1 MVEKTSDL
9 KRLQLAEALSQFPPS
24 ESATPP
30 RGGWVRALREALG
43 MTQAELAARLDIT
56 RQSLQGL
63 ETAEAERR
71 VTLDSLD
78 RMARAMEC
86 RVVYAVVPE
95 SGTLADLRGRKL
107 SAKQSDF
114 QFGGDA
120 AKSSPQ
126 PAAAKTA
133 ARATVAPAGSK
144 PVTEKL
150 RISQPRLEALCR
162 KYGIARLSL
171 FGSASRNELRP
182 DSDVDLMVEFAADS
196 HATPADIPAM
206 QGDFSV
212 AFSGRKVDMVTPRI
226 LGNPIRRDAILAD
239 LKLIYPL

>member
-1 MVEKTSDL
+1 MAKKPSDP
-9 KRLQLAEALSQFPPS
+9 KHLQLAEALSQFPPS

-30 RGGWVRALREALG
+30 RGGWVRAVRETLG
-43 MTQAELAARLDIT
+43 MTQAQLAARLEIT

-78 RMARAMEC
+78 RMARAMQC

-95 SGTLADLRGRKL
+95 SGALADLRERKL

-120 AKSSPQ
+120 ATASPK
-126 PAAAKTA
+126 PA
-133 ARATVAPAGSK
+133 ARAAVAPAGSK

-150 RISQPRLEALCR
+150 RVSQPKLEALCR
-162 KYGIARLSL
+162 KYGIARLNL

-182 DSDVDLMVEFAADS
+182 GSDVDLMVEFAAES

-206 QGDFSV
+206 QGEFSA
-212 AFSGRKVDMVTPRI
+212 AFSGRKVDMVTQKI
-226 LGNPIRRDAILAD
+226 LGNPFRRDAILAD
-239 LKLIYPL
+239 LKLIYPVE